1 MSATRITGPEAVQT
15 VAIAIAKAKSIDD
28 VPCHPVA
35 AIFPL
40 IDGDEWDSFK
50 ADVAT
55 QGLLNPIV
63 VDHFGQIIDGRNR
76 AKAIIELGAKAPSAR
91 IVTLD
96 FGGDDERVITHIIS
110 ANLARRQLTISQRI
124 AIAAGLANLAHG
136 GARRSE
142 QGADLNLEP
151 GADRVADL
159 QPEPMTIAKAAE
171 TMQVS
176 ESAVKKYKAAKV
188 TEANPQAHAA
198 VKAGKKSAEAAIKE
212 TKANAVKK
220 PAAATVMPKPIK
232 VRGLDPPECWVR
244 LDDLLATIKPHL
256 AALESEGKKNMAR
269 MSTGSVAYHTH
280 LICKALAAMS
290 VEGEAEF
297 QRMLDQCNA
306 IAAKHKAVIAA
317 YKGVFTRTE
326 YKSLLGM
333 LHTDRLHGL
342 DDEQRAKYERMF
354 NLVKS
359 KELAL
364 CGDDE
369 PTGPSTLPKTVADLM
384 ARRAM
389 KREAR
394 V

>member
-1 MSATRITGPEAVQT
+1 MSATRMTGPEAVQT

-40 IDGDEWDSFK
+40 IDGDEWHSFK
-50 ADVAT
+50 VDVAA

-76 AKAIIELGAKAPSAR
+76 ARAIIELGSKAPTAR

-96 FGGDDERVITHIIS
+96 FGGDDERVTRHIIS

-151 GADRVADL
+151 GADQVADL

-212 TKANAVKK
+212 TKAKAVKK
-220 PAAATVMPKPIK
+220 QSASPAPPK
-232 VRGLDPPECWVR
+232 VRPLKASDLAMPHKPVFLDELWSEIEPR
-244 LDDLLATIKPHL
+244 LKE
-256 AALESEGKKNMAR
+256 LEKQGKKNRAT
-269 MSTGSVAYHTH
+269 MSPGTVAH
-280 LICKALAAMS
+280 LTWQICKLFETLAGA
-290 VEGEAEF
+290 GE
-297 QRMLDQCNA
+297 Q
-306 IAAKHKAVIAA
+306 
-317 YKGVFTRTE
+317 
-326 YKSLLGM
+326 
-333 LHTDRLHGL
+333 
-342 DDEQRAKYERMF
+342 
-354 NLVKS
+354 
-359 KELAL
+359 
-364 CGDDE
+364 
-369 PTGPSTLPKTVADLM
+369 
-384 ARRAM
+384 
-389 KREAR
+389 
-394 V
+394 